1 MAGMGRLLVG
11 NTIFAIR
18 NKLLVIKMIAS
29 V

>member
-1 MAGMGRLLVG
+1 MAGMGWLLVG
-11 NTIFAIR
+11 NIIFAIR

>member
-18 NKLLVIKMIAS
+18 NKLLVIKMIAL

>member
-1 MAGMGRLLVG
+1 MAGMGRLVVG

>member
-1 MAGMGRLLVG
+1 MAGMGRLVVG

-18 NKLLVIKMIAS
+18 NKLLVIKMIAF

>member
-1 MAGMGRLLVG
+1 MAGVGRLLVG